1 MISKKNIIFI
11 LISLSIL
18 RVFLMPFVGKT
29 YTSLFAGALT
39 VLIAGIFYF
48 YIKDNSQLFFLKV
61 YSIIMLIPILFFE
74 RSGLINSV
82 IGYLETMTPILIFSG
97 FSSTRVIKKFNF
109 DIIIFYLFTLPTHY
123 FTIPI
128 VSGPPKSR

>member
-48 YIKDNSQLFFLKV
+48 YINLPQFARSQNLRL
-61 YSIIMLIPILFFE
+61 
-74 RSGLINSV
+74 
-82 IGYLETMTPILIFSG
+82 
-97 FSSTRVIKKFNF
+97 
-109 DIIIFYLFTLPTHY
+109 
-123 FTIPI
+123 
-128 VSGPPKSR
+128 